1 MSVLA
6 ASTVAVAKKV
16 SARIALVGV
25 PEPAFVILRDGF
37 RQYGIDAVPVPY
49 ESIDRFTREK
59 FEGCVVTLD
68 DRAEAVLHAAR
79 NSRSNRRMVI
89 YGICGNAPDAMRF
102 SRFGVNA
109 LFKCPVERLDALKV
123 VRSTQ
128 LLVLHELRC
137 YVRIPFATSVKVTC
151 DNRNLTGTSQ
161 ELSGGGMS
169 VRADLVPLNGSRVKV
184 QFELGARGPV
194 SLSGVVCWTREKDNL
209 FGLRFN
215 PEDPGRVQVKQWI
228 DVYLEIS

>member
-1 MSVLA
+1 MAGVVTS
-6 ASTVAVAKKV
+6 SVAVARKV
-16 SARIALVGV
+16 AARIAVIGV
-25 PEPAFVILRDGF
+25 SGAPAATLREGF
-37 RQYGIDAVPVPY
+37 RQFGIETVEIPY
-49 ESIDRFTREK
+49 DDVQRLGREK

-68 DRAEAVLHAAR
+68 ELAEAVLHTAR

-89 YGICGNAPDAMRF
+89 YGICSNGSEAMKF

-109 LFKCPVERLDALKV
+109 LFKQPVERADTMKV

-137 YVRIPFATSVKVTC
+137 YVRIPFATRVSFVI
-151 DNRNLTGTSQ
+151 DNRSYEGTSQ

-169 VRADLVPLNGSRVKV
+169 MRADVVPQNNVKVRV
-184 QFELGARGPV
+184 QFELPGRSPVAIAGA
-194 SLSGVVCWTREKDNL
+194 VCWTRERDNL
-209 FGLRFN
+209 FGLRYN

-228 DVYLEIS
+228 DQYLEIG